1 MIATIVTNDKGEP
14 IDGNGKSLTVSP
26 YQPSEEIKKL
36 FARVQVDYQIAW
48 SLQNR
53 TFDEFDGYSLLTR
66 AKMDQ
71 QTFGAFVGAQFVPE
85 QKRWRWRG
93 RKNTARNNVI
103 GILAH
108 VIAGMLF
115 PYCYAYNE
123 EDEED
128 EMTAKVMRILIEN
141 HLKKA
146 DYELKFLFMMTSALV
161 NPAVF
166 VEVEYLEAMQRI
178 KIKNTDGSYRIE
190 EAVDELLS
198 GLNLNIVPIDS
209 VLLSDFFTFDLQR
222 QPNIIRVRRIPW
234 DEARKIYAG
243 KYFMEVE
250 GKQVDCFDFVRAG
263 MTRVVISGQDN
274 QTLYDIDWT
283 EADANY
289 VQVITAMYR
298 PEDLEVTFV
307 GGVYI
312 GPQKDVYN
320 ANPFKHR
327 RMSMIKDEW
336 VSIPVYNIAK
346 SGFEPLDPAGRFAY
360 YKSACFKEFWDDASQ
375 NRAYQL
381 AQDGMSLDVIKPIF
395 MSGVAKVDST
405 VMVPGAT
412 IGMPMGA
419 SVTPYQLSPN
429 LVAALNIMRVN
440 KDDMSLSTQD
450 VQSMGEAQPGVTAT
464 AAIKAEQNAKVIL
477 GVFATMIAD
486 LVRQIGELTMDCIIM
501 HTTVGEID
509 ATIPDNLK
517 MKFRKIMVQ
526 GKENGKDVTQ
536 KIQFDSNMMGDNL
549 TPEKANELEW
559 DMFFKNGGMTTNQ
572 IEYKVN
578 PYKFARHQFSLYID
592 PNTIISRSMG
602 TDQLRKERAFNI
614 LMDPRVAPFVDQKAV
629 VDKFVLEDYS
639 DGDPDQFKK
648 KEVPGGDMINQVMGA
663 GQGGQVGAPGG
674 VAVPALQNR

>member
-1 MIATIVTNDKGEP
+1 MIANIVTDAKTGEP
-14 IDGNGKSLTVSP
+14 LNNNGQKLSP
-26 YQPSEEIKKL
+26 SAYQPSEEIKKL
-36 FARVQVDYQIAW
+36 FAQVQQDYQIGW
-48 SLQNR
+48 TLQNR
-53 TFDEFDGYSLLTR
+53 TFDEFDGYSLLER
-66 AKMDQ
+66 SRLDQ
-71 QTFGAFVGAQFVPE
+71 QTFGAFVGAQFVPQ
-85 QKRWRWRG
+85 QKRWRWKG

-128 EMTAKVMRILIEN
+128 KLTAKVMRILIEN

-146 DYELKFLFMMTSALV
+146 NYELKFLFMMTSALV

-178 KIKNTDGSYRIE
+178 KVKNPDGSYRIE

-209 VLLSDFFTFDLQR
+209 ILLSDFFTFDLQR

-243 KYFMEVE
+243 KYLID
-250 GKQVDCFDFVRAG
+250 GKDQFDYVTAG

-307 GGVYI
+307 GGVYM
-312 GPQKDVYN
+312 GPTKDVYN
-320 ANPFKHR
+320 SNPFKHR
-327 RMSMIKDEW
+327 RMSLIKDEW
-336 VSIPVYNIAK
+336 ISIPVYPYAK

-381 AQDGMSLDVIKPIF
+381 AQDGMSLDVIKPLF
-395 MSGVAKVDST
+395 MSGVTKVDST

-419 SVTPYQLSPN
+419 TVTPYQLSPN
-429 LVAALNIMRVN
+429 LAAALNIMRVN

-450 VQSMGEAQPGVTAT
+450 QLQSGVAEKGVTAT
-464 AAIKAEQNAKVIL
+464 ASMKAEQNAKVIL

-486 LVRQIGELTMDCIIM
+486 LVKQVGELTMDCIIM
-501 HTTVGEID
+501 HTTIGEID
-509 ATIPDNLK
+509 ATIPGNLK
-517 MKFRKIMVQ
+517 MKFRKIMVK
-526 GKENGKDVTQ
+526 GKENGKDITN
-536 KIQFDSNMMGDNL
+536 KIEFDSTLMGDKL
-549 TPEKANELEW
+549 TKEKANDLEW
-559 DMFFKNGGMTTNQ
+559 DMFFKNGGEKSTQ
-572 IEYKVN
+572 ISYKVN
-578 PYKFARHQFSLYID
+578 PYKFSRNQFSLYID
-592 PNTIISRSMG
+592 PQTIISRSMG
-602 TDQLRKERAFNI
+602 TDQLRKDRAFNI
-614 LMDPRVAPFVDQKAV
+614 LMSPAVAPFIDQKEV
-629 VDKFVLEDYS
+629 VDKFVLEEYS

-648 KEVPGGDMINQVMGA
+648 KEVPGEDMINQVMGSGPASA
-663 GQGGQVGAPGG
+663 GA
-674 VAVPALQNR
+674 VANPELQTKQLA